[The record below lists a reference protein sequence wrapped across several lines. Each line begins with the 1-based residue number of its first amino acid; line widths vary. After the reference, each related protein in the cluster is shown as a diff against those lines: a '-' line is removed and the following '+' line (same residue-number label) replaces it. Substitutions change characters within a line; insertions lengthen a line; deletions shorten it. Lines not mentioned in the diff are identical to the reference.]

1 MAHFVKIMVLAF
13 ILAVMGLERGPNIF
27 NLLQEREAMAGKR
40 IEEALAEHTPA
51 LMALPGVVGTA
62 QGLCDKKPCIVIY
75 VIQKTP
81 ELEQKIPAT
90 LEGFP
95 VRIEETGEIRA
106 LPKK

>member
-1 MAHFVKIMVLAF
+1 MVMIIGLVVTDADCGQINGP
-13 ILAVMGLERGPNIF
+13 ILY
-27 NLLQEREAMAGKR
+27 EREAMAGKR

-51 LMALPGVVGTA
+51 LMSLPGVVGTA
-62 QGLCDKKPCIVIY
+62 QGFCDNQPCIVIY

-81 ELEQKIPAT
+81 ELEQKIPST

-95 VRIEETGEIRA
+95 TRIEETGEIRA